1 MIIPSYR
8 KNPAVIRKIVFF
20 CRMESRGISY
30 QQDPFFRNKQ
40 KKLYASKSFPPE
52 FSDKVDVSRV
62 SLEAIRPWIERR
74 VTQLLGDED
83 EIVNEYCIAQ
93 LEAYDPVERTID
105 PREVQINLEG
115 FLGVDSAAILMREL
129 WNLLLSA
136 QLSSSGV
143 PEELVEQKKRE
154 EEEKRGEAERVRIEL
169 EKKRKAERAEKDY
182 EIMQRE
188 RERRTERRG
197 SPSHRD
203 RSPQYRNRRRSRSR
217 SRERD
222 YRSSR
227 R

>member
-1 MIIPSYR
+1 
-8 KNPAVIRKIVFF
+8 
-20 CRMESRGISY
+20 MESRGISY

-52 FSDKVDVSRV
+52 FSDKVDLSRV

-93 LEAYDPVERTID
+93 LEAYDPVERTVD

-136 QLSSSGV
+136 QASSSGV
-143 PEELVEQKKRE
+143 PEELIEQQKRE
-154 EEEKRGEAERVRIEL
+154 EEGKQRQADQRRIEL

-182 EIMQRE
+182 EILQRE

-197 SPSHRD
+197 SPSRRD
-203 RSPQYRNRRRSRSR
+203 RSPHYRSRRRSRSR
-217 SRERD
+217 SREREN